1 MSGKESEMDNHLS
14 GSWEIFEQWIRNTI
28 GSDFRWRI
36 RTMDNYASRQM
47 LAELVQKNIKE
58 NNGVFPEKNSYIE
71 QTSGEVKK

>member
-1 MSGKESEMDNHLS
+1 
-14 GSWEIFEQWIRNTI
+14 
-28 GSDFRWRI
+28 
-36 RTMDNYASRQM
+36 M